1 MKKLFKNIN
10 NEITNS
16 NLNIEDIFDNSF
28 VFNKNPSSLNAKFS
42 DTIKK
47 IVLNPLSST
56 ITNIDFL
63 LSQRLKKFKR

>member
-56 ITNIDFL
+56 ITDIDFL

>member
-16 NLNIEDIFDNSF
+16 TFNIEDIFNNSF